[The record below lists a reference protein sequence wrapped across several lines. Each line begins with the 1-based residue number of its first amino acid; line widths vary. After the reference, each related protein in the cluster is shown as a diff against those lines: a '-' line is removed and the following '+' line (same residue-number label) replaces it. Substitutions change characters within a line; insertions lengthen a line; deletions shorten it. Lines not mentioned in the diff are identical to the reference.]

1 MVYYFNNLYIYV
13 WEIIFWPFCETI
25 FVKGVVLG
33 RKADGTDVN
42 LWTSKWNSLHLIFIF
57 LNDGE
62 MMPIIYAS
70 CIAKNGKLTSSVCF
84 VNIYKYILWTV
95 FI

>member
-1 MVYYFNNLYIYV
+1 MVYYFNDLYICV
-13 WEIIFWPFCETI
+13 WEIIFWPFCETKKKI
-25 FVKGVVLG
+25 LVKGVVL
-33 RKADGTDVN
+33 RHEADDAEGN

-57 LNDGE
+57 LNDGD

-84 VNIYKYILWTV
+84 VNIYI
-95 FI
+95 